1 MALRRA
7 STLITAGLSG
17 LLLLG
22 STATVAHAQ
31 AASTPSSKAPV
42 SSINKK
48 KAMSG
53 ADRAAIDAAANLFVA
68 NAPDESPGLW
78 LAVWDPKKGYYE
90 QAYGT
95 SVLPGTAAT
104 VADHF
109 RIGSITKT
117 VFATAVLE
125 QVSAGKL
132 KLSDTV
138 RSLDPSLAKRFPSIG
153 RYTVAQLLSM
163 RTQIPDYADAAVAL
177 QVADRHRRFTR
188 DQLIALALAK
198 GKPLQKVGGYSTT
211 NYIILGEIMQEV
223 TGKSPE
229 SLVNGVFAQAGMKH
243 SGLDTTSKAMPA
255 PAAAGYIG
263 ATYGK
268 QFVTI
273 NPAVTSSTDVTPWTF
288 DWGKEGGGAFS
299 TIGDLATWGGTCLGN
314 SLLPKSTVAKRLVFS
329 GIDVGQYGRGIIKQG
344 AWLSHEGQAIG
355 YEANVACNPKT
366 GAVAVWAVNSTQ
378 GSMFLDDVIGDA
390 AYPDYNAAAHPAS

>member
-1 MALRRA
+1 MASRHAR
-7 STLITAGLSG
+7 TLVTTGLSG

-22 STATVAHAQ
+22 ATATSAHAQPTSTASSTAT
-31 AASTPSSKAPV
+31 V
-42 SSINKK
+42 SSINKNK
-48 KAMSG
+48 PMPA

-68 NAPDESPGLW
+68 NAPDQSPGLW
-78 LAVWDPKKGYYE
+78 IAVWDPKKGYYE
-90 QAYGT
+90 QAYGKA
-95 SVLPGTAAT
+95 VVPGTAAT

-132 KLSDTV
+132 KLTDTV
-138 RSLDPSLAKRFPSIG
+138 RSLDPALAQRFPRIG
-153 RYTVAQLLSM
+153 KYTVAQLLSM
-163 RTQIPDYADAAVAL
+163 KTQIPDYADASVAL
-177 QVADRHRRFTR
+177 QVADPQRKFTR
-188 DQLIALALAK
+188 DQLIALALSQ
-198 GKPLQKVGGYSTT
+198 GKPLPKAGGYSTT
-211 NYIILGEIMQEV
+211 NYIILGEILKKV
-223 TGKSPE
+223 TGKTPE
-229 SLVNGVFAQAGMKH
+229 SLVNGVFAQAGMKQ

-255 PAAAGYIG
+255 PAAAGYVG
-263 ATYGK
+263 ATYGA
-268 QFVTI
+268 QFETI
-273 NPAVTSSTDVTPWTF
+273 NPAVTSATDVSSWAF
-288 DWGKEGGGAFS
+288 DWGKEGGGAYS

-329 GIDVGQYGRGIIKQG
+329 SIDVGTYGRGIIKQG
-344 AWLSHEGQAIG
+344 NWLSHEGQAIG

-390 AYPDYNAAAHPAS
+390 AYPAYNAAAHPKS